1 MSRGG
6 PQYEIQNMEDEDMFD
21 SLMEQSNEKLI
32 LLDVHKEWCGPC
44 AALVP
49 TLSKLMLDTP
59 SSEERIVIKTC
70 SADKFTEKIQVT
82 LPGENPIQLSEV
94 GCHPLF
100 LIYRFNSCIGVVQG
114 VDGPAILALVD
125 INIPPVPE
133 KDAQ

>member
-6 PQYEIQNMEDEDMFD
+6 PTYVVQGVEDEDMFD
-21 SLMEQSNEKLI
+21 SLMEQSNEKLV

-44 AALVP
+44 DALAP
-49 TLSKLMLDTP
+49 TMSKLMADTP
-59 SSEERIVIKTC
+59 ASDERIVIKSC
-70 SADKFTEKIQVT
+70 SVDKFTEKIQAT
-82 LPGENPIQLSEV
+82 LTGENPIQLADN

-100 LIYRFNSCIGVVQG
+100 VLYRFNSCIGVVQG
-114 VDGPAILALVD
+114 VDGPAILGLVD